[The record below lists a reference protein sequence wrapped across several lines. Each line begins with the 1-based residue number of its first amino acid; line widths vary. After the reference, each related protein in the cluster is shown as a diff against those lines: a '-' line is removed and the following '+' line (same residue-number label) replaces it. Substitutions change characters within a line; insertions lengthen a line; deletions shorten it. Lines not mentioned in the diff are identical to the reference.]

1 MAGGHNSILH
11 SEDDDLIAYDD
22 FSAIFQMILRI
33 LSIIRTSTYIC
44 MCFYSKSLRNMLINR
59 VWSVRK
65 STAIKIKDD
74 LVIVQE
80 YICSSVVY
88 IDRKD
93 Y

>member
-33 LSIIRTSTYIC
+33 LSIIRTIYIC

-65 STAIKIKDD
+65 STAIKSKDD

-93 Y
+93 F